1 MARILIG
8 NIKGPAGK
16 IVSVSATKGE
26 PGTDPQVTNV
36 GTESDAKLQFVIP
49 EGQKGEQ
56 GLQGPTGPM
65 PPLVNNLTTNQAGQG
80 ALDAAQ
86 GKALADKD
94 TALQSAVDALNRKT
108 DLGNS
113 YTNLMDGASIATNSS
128 FVSNGIAT
136 LNMKISNVTC
146 VVSTANVVLKLPSNF
161 APTKE
166 VYVVATRGN
175 EILGSC
181 WIRVNGELCI
191 QGVDLTKETVIFI
204 GTYKT
209 ANLGR
214 KLTP

>member
-108 DLGNS
+108 NISIYNTLASLSLESGCSVIDVINALPNDSIFIRGNQYS
-113 YTNLMDGASIATNSS
+113 DNNISGNMPPDYMNGGTLFISKVNTRLIIKYQRQNANSVLEPPTEYIGS
-128 FVSNGIAT
+128 TENGNPTTLKWFSAT
-136 LNMKISNVTC
+136 LTEAS
-146 VVSTANVVLKLPSNF
+146 
-161 APTKE
+161 
-166 VYVVATRGN
+166 
-175 EILGSC
+175 
-181 WIRVNGELCI
+181 
-191 QGVDLTKETVIFI
+191 
-204 GTYKT
+204 
-209 ANLGR
+209 
-214 KLTP
+214 

>member
-94 TALQSAVDALNRKT
+94 TALQSAVDTLNRKSKVIVGEVNSYGNINPS
-108 DLGNS
+108 LGNTAIIES
-113 YTNLMDGASIATNSS
+113 VYSDN
-128 FVSNGIAT
+128 NGVQLVPIHSGNAWFI
-136 LNMKISNVTC
+136 MC
-146 VVSTANVVLKLPSNF
+146 LKNIPGS
-161 APTKE
+161 APT
-166 VYVVATRGN
+166 YVDEGTEITAT
-175 EILGSC
+175 IIYS
-181 WIRVNGELCI
+181 GE
-191 QGVDLTKETVIFI
+191 
-204 GTYKT
+204 
-209 ANLGR
+209 
-214 KLTP
+214 

>member
-56 GLQGPTGPM
+56 GLRGPTGPM

-94 TALQSAVDALNRKT
+94 TALQSAVDALNRNSTIKAYTMSDLQVT
-108 DLGNS
+108 DIFDL
-113 YTNLMDGASIATNSS
+113 SIEAGRYSINPSCKNTP
-128 FVSNGIAT
+128 
-136 LNMKISNVTC
+136 
-146 VVSTANVVLKLPSNF
+146 VSTYAEAEISKNFDGNWRFIILKPTDRSAIYLNFYNGYADEPKWEGWVGEKLRPLPL
-161 APTKE
+161 E
-166 VYVVATRGN
+166 
-175 EILGSC
+175 
-181 WIRVNGELCI
+181 
-191 QGVDLTKETVIFI
+191 
-204 GTYKT
+204 
-209 ANLGR
+209 
-214 KLTP
+214 

>member
-94 TALQSAVDALNRKT
+94 TALQSAVDTLNRKWNLDANT
-108 DLGNS
+108 SYVSMGKASDGNS
-113 YTNLMDGASIATNSS
+113 YVSFFDQENHHFQFIFNDAGIRFGKDDGS
-128 FVSNGIAT
+128 GY
-136 LNMKISNVTC
+136 K
-146 VVSTANVVLKLPSNF
+146 VVWSMSGK
-161 APTKE
+161 
-166 VYVVATRGN
+166 
-175 EILGSC
+175 
-181 WIRVNGELCI
+181 
-191 QGVDLTKETVIFI
+191 
-204 GTYKT
+204 
-209 ANLGR
+209 
-214 KLTP
+214 

>member
-108 DLGNS
+108 EFSIESFQIAGITAPFFYGVKIGN
-113 YTNLMDGASIATNSS
+113 LVIAA
-128 FVSNGIAT
+128 VRLQGIGV
-136 LNMKISNVTC
+136 I
-146 VVSTANVVLKLPSNF
+146 
-161 APTKE
+161 TKE
-166 VYVVATRGN
+166 SRVFKIPSSVTPSRQYIYFPMTAISSDSDAKYIGKYAFVDSSGYVSIPGLVGFQQCFFLMVY
-175 EILGSC
+175 
-181 WIRVNGELCI
+181 
-191 QGVDLTKETVIFI
+191 TV
-204 GTYKT
+204 
-209 ANLGR
+209 
-214 KLTP
+214 